1 MPINKALI
9 KYGYVNFSLLI
20 LEYCEKKECIKREGL
35 VFYIKLLKPEY
46 NIIQDPIAPIFAG
59 RRHSSETLEK
69 LSSWYRSKEYRKK
82 MSEAKKGQKQKPEGS
97 GRPSQQISVFDNKKK
112 MRLLFMILFVK
123 QLGL

>member
-20 LEYCEKKECIKREGL
+20 LEYCEKKECIKREG
-35 VFYIKLLKPEY
+35 FYIKLLKPEY

-82 MSEAKKGQKQKPEGS
+82 MSEAKKGQKKPEGS

-112 MRLLFMILFVK
+112 KWDYYLWFYSWSS
-123 QLGL
+123 